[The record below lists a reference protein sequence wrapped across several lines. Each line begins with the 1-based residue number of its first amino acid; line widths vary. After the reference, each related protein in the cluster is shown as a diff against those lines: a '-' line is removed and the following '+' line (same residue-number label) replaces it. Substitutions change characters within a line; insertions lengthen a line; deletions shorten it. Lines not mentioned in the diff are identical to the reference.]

1 MQVSGRQEADPA
13 WQQLPFRA
21 TNLGGALLSWIPSRY
36 IFSNLLPHGSNFQ
49 FADTAVD
56 IFLFKSVFKQVKCI
70 FNELWCCCFCHQC
83 SLIKPVITQV
93 TFSHLS
99 MRICWRLQFT
109 TSGVKSGV
117 NQDLEEHCGNVSPFC
132 PSLPHVSDK
141 DDKIIL
147 LRIFLGVVNIC
158 DKISTVTFLDNWIWI
173 RFVAKTSK
181 QWVQFWSVSK
191 A

>member
-1 MQVSGRQEADPA
+1 MQVSVRQEADPA

-117 NQDLEEHCGNVSPFC
+117 NQDLEEHCGNVP
-132 PSLPHVSDK
+132 PLP
-141 DDKIIL
+141 L
-147 LRIFLGVVNIC
+147 LAARVWYRWQDYSIKNISRNC
-158 DKISTVTFLDNWIWI
+158 QHLWQDFNCYLPW
-173 RFVAKTSK
+173 
-181 QWVQFWSVSK
+181 
-191 A
+191 